1 MYPLYSSSKSAPEN
15 HLGFV
20 TDNKVIMYRGT
31 EANIIYLKN
40 IRKIDLIKER
50 KFDFNLLFMLVE
62 TLIACFLFYNSELR
76 FSVKFIM
83 VILTAVA
90 MLMSVFYKFYFY
102 KIVVYL
108 NDNQS
113 LTFEASHL
121 KKAEAKQLYFSIK
134 RKLQKTE

>member
-1 MYPLYSSSKSAPEN
+1 MYPLYSSRKSASAN
-15 HLGFV
+15 NLGFV
-20 TDNKVIMYRGT
+20 TDNKVIMYKGT

-40 IRKIDLIKER
+40 IRKINLIKER
-50 KFDFNLLFMLVE
+50 KLEFNLLFVLVE
-62 TLIACFLFYNSELR
+62 TLIGCFLFYNSELR
-76 FSVKFIM
+76 ISVKFIM
-83 VILTAVA
+83 VILTVIA

>member
-1 MYPLYSSSKSAPEN
+1 MYPLYPSRKSASVN
-15 HLGFV
+15 NLGFV
-20 TDNKVIMYRGT
+20 IDDKVIMYKGS

-50 KFDFNLLFMLVE
+50 KLEFNLLFALVE
-62 TLIACFLFYNSELR
+62 TLIGCFLFYNNELR

-83 VILTAVA
+83 VILIALA

-108 NDNQS
+108 NDNRS
-113 LTFEASHL
+113 LTLEASHR
-121 KKAEAKQLYFSIK
+121 KKAQAKQLYFSIK